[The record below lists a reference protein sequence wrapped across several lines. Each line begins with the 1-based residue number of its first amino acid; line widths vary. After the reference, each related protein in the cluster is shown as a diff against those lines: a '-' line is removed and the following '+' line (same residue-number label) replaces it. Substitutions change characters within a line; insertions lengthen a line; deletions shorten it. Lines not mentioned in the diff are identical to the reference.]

1 MCPAALH
8 PSRLD
13 LLVFKPLHLPRPSVQ
28 SFQLWRPVCL
38 GGSPLPATLRF
49 ELALHELAVRSLG
62 AWDHFLLSSS
72 GAGEICLLWD
82 FLPMA
87 RRRSRHF
94 PSLPCF
100 SFLTTGKLRLT
111 KEVSR
116 FQTRK
121 LWSNS
126 RGAML
131 AWEPP
136 LLPSV
141 SLSDVP
147 PALVPVCSLYCQ
159 CQGGRETPVSPD
171 LLTCVHFS
179 GCRVLRGAWD
189 TAECTPL

>member
-87 RRRSRHF
+87 RRRSRHY
-94 PSLPCF
+94 PSLPPL
-100 SFLTTGKLRLT
+100 FLPHYWETEADKGSQSLSDQETL
-111 KEVSR
+111 E
-116 FQTRK
+116 QQ
-121 LWSNS
+121 

-136 LLPSV
+136 LAPFCLP
-141 SLSDVP
+141 L
-147 PALVPVCSLYCQ
+147 
-159 CQGGRETPVSPD
+159 
-171 LLTCVHFS
+171 
-179 GCRVLRGAWD
+179 
-189 TAECTPL
+189 

>member
-28 SFQLWRPVCL
+28 SFQLLRPVCL

-72 GAGEICLLWD
+72 GAGEICQLWD

-87 RRRSRHF
+87 GRRSRHY

-121 LWSNS
+121 LYSNS

-136 LLPSV
+136 PCSLLPPSLMFLLPWSLCAVFIASV
-141 SLSDVP
+141 KGTERPLSP
-147 PALVPVCSLYCQ
+147 
-159 CQGGRETPVSPD
+159 
-171 LLTCVHFS
+171 LTS
-179 GCRVLRGAWD
+179 
-189 TAECTPL
+189 